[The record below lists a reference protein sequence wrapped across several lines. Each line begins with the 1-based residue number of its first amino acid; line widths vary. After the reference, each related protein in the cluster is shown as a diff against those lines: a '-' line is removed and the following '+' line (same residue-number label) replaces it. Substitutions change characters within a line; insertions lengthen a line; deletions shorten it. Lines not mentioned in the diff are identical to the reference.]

1 MAEIGVE
8 RRGLKAGCHGLG
20 RDVLLGIPFIKP
32 PLDLCLSYS
41 WGSGGAFDYVTPQ
54 MRRAGKREPR
64 FVNGG
69 AKTDLQSILRLRRCT
84 SSCPHNGLK

>member
-41 WGSGGAFDYVTPQ
+41 WGAGGAFDYVTPQ
-54 MRRAGKREPR
+54 IRHDWEKRAS
-64 FVNGG
+64 F
-69 AKTDLQSILRLRRCT
+69 C
-84 SSCPHNGLK
+84 